1 MIHHI
6 DLLRN
11 QRNKFNSD
19 AKGDDKLA
27 SIAEILG
34 LLEEKSKSKEWI
46 FQEIKKRRLKL
57 PVKYTMNSFEILK
70 TCPGGFISHL
80 LRALKSDGF
89 EDFEEIR
96 TLTKTYHWFYTDIV
110 ASSDPSIP
118 TTEQARKIIV
128 LNELIARTET
138 FKQRDPA
145 FTVIFPTGDGMNIG
159 FSDSPE
165 KPLRL
170 AIELHKLISRYNESR
185 KGKDKLYIRVGI
197 DTGPVYILKDLNGKD
212 NVWGPGIIMARRV
225 MDLGGSMQ
233 VFASA
238 RIANDIRRLSP
249 EYKAIMHPIGDYT
262 IKHGEQLLIYNIYGD
277 GFGNKNAPRK
287 GKTQKSKAV
296 EQDLKNSSTFLFGN
310 VEVKLDIT
318 DPKTMMTH
326 HTWLWNVIN
335 ITKEP
340 KDQVFYYLDGDAPK
354 DFPEMNVMIKDEEDN
369 ELDILSLNVNKPYHK
384 EFIVKLNKPL
394 KPNQIGRLLKLE
406 YDWEEPDR
414 NFFYKFASDC
424 KKFKY
429 LFTIPK
435 GVELRNRV
443 LKVDPETGYKTHATP
458 SATIKYLDN
467 KTEMSW
473 QASNLHAYDAYRFE
487 W

>member
-1 MIHHI
+1 M
-6 DLLRN
+6 LRN
-11 QRNKFNSD
+11 QRNNQPR
-19 AKGDDKLA
+19 GNERENDKLA
-27 SIAEILG
+27 VIAEILG

-46 FQEIKKRRLKL
+46 FQEIKKHSLKL
-57 PVKYTMNSFEILK
+57 SVKQTMNSFEILK
-70 TCPGGFISHL
+70 ACPDGFISQL
-80 LRALKSDGF
+80 LRVLKSDGF

-138 FKQRDPA
+138 FKQRNPDS
-145 FTVIFPTGDGMNIG
+145 TIIFPTGDGMNIG
-159 FSDSPE
+159 FSDTPE

-170 AIELHKLISRYNESR
+170 AVELHKLISRYSESR
-185 KGKDKLYIRVGI
+185 KRKDKLQIRIGI
-197 DTGPVYILKDLNGKD
+197 DTGPVYIIKDLNGKD

-225 MDLGGSMQ
+225 MELGGPMQ

-238 RIANDIRRLSP
+238 RIAHDLSRLSP
-249 EYKAIMHPIGDYT
+249 QYRAIMHPIGDYA

-277 GFGNKNAPRK
+277 GFGSKGAPRK
-287 GKTQKSKAV
+287 GKIQKSKTT
-296 EQDLKNSSTFLFGN
+296 EESQKNVNTFLFGN
-310 VEVKLDIT
+310 VEVKLDVT

-340 KDQVFYYLDGDAPK
+340 KDSVFYYLDGDAPK
-354 DFPEMNVMIKDEEDN
+354 DFPDMNVTIKDEDN
-369 ELDILSLNVNKPYHK
+369 KELDIISLNVNKPYHK
-384 EFIVKLNKPL
+384 EFIVKFNKPL
-394 KPNQIGRLLKLE
+394 KPNQKGKLLKLE

-414 NFFYKFASDC
+414 NFFYKFASNC
-424 KKFKY
+424 MRFKY

-435 GVELRNRV
+435 GVEIKNRV
-443 LKVDPETGYKTHATP
+443 LKVDPETGYKVHATP
-458 SATIKYLDN
+458 AASVKYLNDR
-467 KTEMSW
+467 TEISW
-473 QASNLHAYDAYRFE
+473 QASNLHAYDGYRFE

>member
-1 MIHHI
+1 MTSA
-6 DLLRN
+6 
-11 QRNKFNSD
+11 QRVPHKSD
-19 AKGDDKLA
+19 SKEREKITN
-27 SIAEILG
+27 IAEILALFDETRKG
-34 LLEEKSKSKEWI
+34 KEWL
-46 FQEIKKRRLKL
+46 FQEIKKHKLKL
-57 PVKYTMNSFEILK
+57 PIKQTMNSFEILK
-70 TCPGGFISHL
+70 FCPEGFISHL
-80 LRALKSDGF
+80 LRVLKSDSF
-89 EDFEEIR
+89 EEFEEIR

-110 ASSDPSIP
+110 ASSDPSIS

-138 FKQRDPA
+138 FKNRDLG
-145 FTVIFPTGDGMNIG
+145 FTIIFPTGDGMNIG

-170 AIELHKLISRYNESR
+170 AIELHKLLSRYNESR
-185 KGKDKLYIRVGI
+185 KGKDKLHIRIGI
-197 DTGPVYILKDLNGKD
+197 DTGPVYVIKDLNGED

-225 MDLGGSMQ
+225 MDLGGPMQ

-238 RIANDIRRLSP
+238 RIANDIRKLSP

-277 GFGNKNAPRK
+277 GFGNKNFPRK
-287 GKTQKSKAV
+287 GKVQKSKAA

-310 VEVKLDIT
+310 VEVKLDVT

-354 DFPEMNVMIKDEEDN
+354 DFPDMNVTIKDEDNN
-369 ELDILSLNVNKPYHK
+369 ELNIISLNVNKPYHK

-394 KPNQIGRLLKLE
+394 KPNQKGRLLKLE

-424 KKFKY
+424 SKFKY

-435 GVELRNRV
+435 GVELKNRV

-458 SATIKYLDN
+458 PAQIKYLSDR
-467 KTEMSW
+467 TEMIW

>member
-1 MIHHI
+1 M
-6 DLLRN
+6 LRN
-11 QRNKFNSD
+11 QHNNLGSANAREK
-19 AKGDDKLA
+19 DKLA
-27 SIAEILG
+27 TIAEILG
-34 LLEEKSKSKEWI
+34 LLEERSKSKEWI
-46 FQEIKKRRLKL
+46 FQEIKKHSLKL
-57 PVKYTMNSFEILK
+57 AVKHTMNSFEILK
-70 TCPGGFISHL
+70 ACPEGFISHL
-80 LRALKSDGF
+80 LRVLKSDGF

-128 LNELIARTET
+128 LNELIARTDT
-138 FKQRDPA
+138 FKHREPA
-145 FTVIFPTGDGMNIG
+145 STVIFPTGDGMNIG

-170 AIELHKLISRYNESR
+170 AIELHKLISRYNETR
-185 KGKDKLYIRVGI
+185 KGKDKIYIRVGI

-225 MDLGGSMQ
+225 MDLGGPMQ

-238 RIANDIRRLSP
+238 RIANDIRKLSP
-249 EYKAIMHPIGDYT
+249 EYKAIMHPIGDYI

-287 GKTQKSKAV
+287 GKTQKSKAT
-296 EQDLKNSSTFLFGN
+296 EENLKNSNTFFFSNIEVNLNVTDST
-310 VEVKLDIT
+310 
-318 DPKTMMTH
+318 TMMTH
-326 HTWLWNVIN
+326 HTWLWNVVN

-340 KDQVFYYLDGDAPK
+340 KDQVFYYLDGDTPK
-354 DFPEMNVMIKDEEDN
+354 DFPEMNVTIRDEENN

-394 KPNQIGRLLKLE
+394 KPNQKGRFLKLE

-424 KKFKY
+424 RKFKY
-429 LFTIPK
+429 LFTMPK
-435 GVELRNRV
+435 GVELKNRV
-443 LKVDPETGYKTHATP
+443 LKVDSETGYKTHATP
-458 SATIKYLDN
+458 ASTVRYLAD
-467 KTEMSW
+467 KTEISW
-473 QASNLHAYDAYRFE
+473 QASNLRAYDAYRFE